1 MQAHGTNPSS
11 ASLPRAREVSFSRLL
26 LVASSPS
33 TSLRYATFT
42 LCADPLRFGR
52 KQYLDGA
59 KKTTGGLLE
68 AWKPVD
74 AAGILENLL
83 K

>member
-1 MQAHGTNPSS
+1 M
-11 ASLPRAREVSFSRLL
+11 
-26 LVASSPS
+26 ASSPS